1 LIAGTP
7 LVIEHDEAVAF
18 RRAYRVVTLVN
29 PDRGSQASGSVQ

>member
-18 RRAYRVVTLVN
+18 RGAYRVVTLVN
-29 PDRGSQASGSVQ
+29 PDRGPQASVSVQ